1 METSLLSCAQEPA
14 GCLPAVRGLTASWQ
28 GTDVWILDSFTR
40 RGCAKNDVA
49 ELRPWKTGEWILGQ
63 VTTCSTSDLKLV
75 RLQHEVVELK
85 GGRVVL
91 REFQPSADP
100 VNAVHSIRE
109 KADAV
114 AAAAAPSEPAFLSLK
129 TEAINCHA
137 VKPEGALAHEKMHPT
152 HAVRPRSDRKRYEL
166 CFDVPHVQV
175 WDMTPWRCRH
185 CESETWHITSSDID
199 AECTRLGIGRVILG
213 KDPRHGK
220 LHATPMMLFWLLL
233 IFYSKLNLRAVRRS
247 VLDLYSATVLHAA
260 RASPSLV
267 DGVQLRWILM
277 GLPATEAIK
286 NLLLKYFAGFV
297 QKRVD
302 IMQRRQFLYNGQL
315 IRGDGNYS
323 LSKSVFSVV
332 DGAKVRKFTV
342 ALAWCGVDGSL
353 LAPVSVAAGES
364 WPCIEADLK
373 PLLQKIKQTRLEAG
387 FSLEESLPC
396 FHATD
401 SYHKH
406 RAKISKLYG
415 KVWQD
420 LRAQGQSSTPCRD
433 AFGQVEVSSEDA
445 SRVHWLFRVTGE
457 PMHDLFNLRRLA
469 SPAANDCRTFL
480 KDHEDLILRLSAPPA
495 PQQVAEARHGACLT
509 DVEEIALSPA
519 AAELL
524 AVCVQETVARA
535 SEHALASPAAAQ
547 ELRAML
553 GNEEAQN
560 HLVWGELFGAS
571 PPRGVLRRTAKC
583 LKADLHLK
591 YGFFN
596 FSGRQDFLEEVERL
610 EAWYKEPK
618 RKSRQRRGIVR
629 SQTSSKEVKGLARVW
644 TTKVA
649 AHYSRLKA
657 PVRVQGLMRW
667 REAALALHAAGI
679 QVHSGTIPVE
689 RLWSNI
695 GKYFPKEATSI
706 SEEWWGFLS
715 NLAYLRFN
723 YRHFHKQGLPPWARE
738 DALVHEH
745 VESIM
750 KIAEA
755 VVFPSSPGHCLAR
768 ELDAWVKE
776 VSAQAARSG
785 YEAESLAFT
794 TPLYCRILQPPWC
807 DALASGQKMFEAQ
820 KYRGA
825 RKLNVFKF
833 AAEGV
838 MFLFGEAGSSKV
850 AGAALLAGPAASNVS
865 DAALQ
870 LHTQSLPSALQ
881 TPFQEYL
888 RGAASVDIVEVKRV
902 HGLRPLSLEWDQ
914 VSATFGCTISRN
926 VGFTKIRATKPDGW
940 QNFESWLADAR
951 VAVRGVQRTPS

>member
-1 METSLLSCAQEPA
+1 M
-14 GCLPAVRGLTASWQ
+14 
-28 GTDVWILDSFTR
+28 
-40 RGCAKNDVA
+40 
-49 ELRPWKTGEWILGQ
+49 GQ

-85 GGRVVL
+85 RGRVVL
-91 REFQPSADP
+91 RELQPCADP
-100 VNAVHSIRE
+100 VHAVHSIRE

-114 AAAAAPSEPAFLSLK
+114 ADAVAPSVPAFLSLR

-137 VKPEGALAHEKMHPT
+137 VKPGGALAHEKMHPT
-152 HAVRPRSDRKRYEL
+152 HAVQPRSDRKRYEL
-166 CFDVPHVQV
+166 CLDVPHVQV
-175 WDMTPWRCRH
+175 WDMTPWRCRN

-199 AECTRLGIGRVILG
+199 AECTRLGVGRVILRP
-213 KDPRHGK
+213 DPRHGK

-233 IFYSKLNLRAVRRS
+233 IYYSKMNLRAVRRS
-247 VLDLYSATVLHAA
+247 LLDLYSATVLHAS
-260 RASPSLV
+260 RACPSLA

-277 GLPATEAIK
+277 SLPAPQAIK
-286 NLLLKYFAGFV
+286 NLLLQYFAGFV

-302 IMQRRQFLYNGQL
+302 IMQRRQFVYNGQI

-323 LSKSVFSVV
+323 LSKSVVSMV
-332 DGAKVRKFTV
+332 DGARVRKFTV

-353 LAPVSVAAGES
+353 LAPVSLAATES

-401 SYHKH
+401 SYHKT
-406 RAKISKLYG
+406 KISKLYG

-433 AFGQVEVSSEDA
+433 AFGQVELSSEDA

-457 PMHDLFNLRRLA
+457 PMHDLFNLRRLV

-480 KDHEDLILRLSAPPA
+480 KDHEDLILRLSAPPQ
-495 PQQVAEARHGACLT
+495 PEQVSQARHGACLT
-509 DVEEIALSPA
+509 QVVDVEDVALTPEA
-519 AAELL
+519 VELL

-535 SEHALASPAAAQ
+535 SEQALARTAAAQ

-553 GNEEAQN
+553 GNEEARN
-560 HLVWGELFGAS
+560 HLVWHELFGAS
-571 PPRGVLRRTAKC
+571 PPRGVLCRTAKC

-596 FSGRQDFLEEVERL
+596 FTGRADFLEEVERL

-618 RKSRQRRGIVR
+618 RKTRKRRGIVR
-629 SQTSSKEVKGLARVW
+629 SETSSKEEKGLARVW

-679 QVHSGTIPVE
+679 HVHSGTIPVE

-738 DALVHEH
+738 DALGTR
-745 VESIM
+745 
-750 KIAEA
+750 A
-755 VVFPSSPGHCLAR
+755 GCLGAR
-768 ELDAWVKE
+768 G
-776 VSAQAARSG
+776 VSAASAEWGRGREFGHHHAFVLSHPAPYLVRRACVWAQDVRSSKIQRGSEVQRFQVCCRRCHVSEGRRGSSSGRTCCLECERWRLAAAHP
-785 YEAESLAFT
+785 E
-794 TPLYCRILQPPWC
+794 
-807 DALASGQKMFEAQ
+807 LASSVAEPVPGILE
-820 KYRGA
+820 RGC
-825 RKLNVFKF
+825 FC
-833 AAEGV
+833 G
-838 MFLFGEAGSSKV
+838 
-850 AGAALLAGPAASNVS
+850 
-865 DAALQ
+865 
-870 LHTQSLPSALQ
+870 
-881 TPFQEYL
+881 Y
-888 RGAASVDIVEVKRV
+888 
-902 HGLRPLSLEWDQ
+902 
-914 VSATFGCTISRN
+914 C
-926 VGFTKIRATKPDGW
+926 
-940 QNFESWLADAR
+940 
-951 VAVRGVQRTPS
+951 

>member
-1 METSLLSCAQEPA
+1 
-14 GCLPAVRGLTASWQ
+14 
-28 GTDVWILDSFTR
+28 
-40 RGCAKNDVA
+40 
-49 ELRPWKTGEWILGQ
+49 
-63 VTTCSTSDLKLV
+63 
-75 RLQHEVVELK
+75 
-85 GGRVVL
+85 
-91 REFQPSADP
+91 
-100 VNAVHSIRE
+100 
-109 KADAV
+109 
-114 AAAAAPSEPAFLSLK
+114 
-129 TEAINCHA
+129 
-137 VKPEGALAHEKMHPT
+137 
-152 HAVRPRSDRKRYEL
+152 
-166 CFDVPHVQV
+166 
-175 WDMTPWRCRH
+175 
-185 CESETWHITSSDID
+185 
-199 AECTRLGIGRVILG
+199 
-213 KDPRHGK
+213 
-220 LHATPMMLFWLLL
+220 
-233 IFYSKLNLRAVRRS
+233 
-247 VLDLYSATVLHAA
+247 
-260 RASPSLV
+260 
-267 DGVQLRWILM
+267 
-277 GLPATEAIK
+277 
-286 NLLLKYFAGFV
+286 
-297 QKRVD
+297 
-302 IMQRRQFLYNGQL
+302 MQRRQFVYNGQI

-323 LSKSVFSVV
+323 LSKSVVSMV
-332 DGAKVRKFTV
+332 DGARVRKFTV

-353 LAPVSVAAGES
+353 LAPVSLAATES

-406 RAKISKLYG
+406 RIKISKLYG

-457 PMHDLFNLRRLA
+457 PMHDLFNLRRLV

-480 KDHEDLILRLSAPPA
+480 KDHEDLILRLSAPPQ
-495 PQQVAEARHGACLT
+495 PEQVSQARHGACLT
-509 DVEEIALSPA
+509 QVVDVEDVALTPEA
-519 AAELL
+519 VELL

-535 SEHALASPAAAQ
+535 SEQALARTAAAQ

-553 GNEEAQN
+553 GNEEARN
-560 HLVWGELFGAS
+560 HLVWHELFGAS
-571 PPRGVLRRTAKC
+571 PPRGVLCRTAKC

-596 FSGRQDFLEEVERL
+596 FTGRADFLEEVERL

-618 RKSRQRRGIVR
+618 RKPRKRRSIVR
-629 SQTSSKEVKGLARVW
+629 SETSSKEEKGLARVW

-667 REAALALHAAGI
+667 REAALALRAAGI
-679 QVHSGTIPVE
+679 HVHSGTIPVE

-738 DALVHEH
+738 DALVHEQ

-755 VVFPSSPGHCLAR
+755 VAFPSSPGQCLAR
-768 ELDAWVKE
+768 ELDAWVQE
-776 VSAQAARSG
+776 VSAPPARSG
-785 YEAESLAFT
+785 EEAESLATT
-794 TPLYCRILQPPWC
+794 TPLYCRILHPIWC
-807 DALASGQKMFEAQ
+807 DALASGHKMFEAQ
-820 KYRGA
+820 KYKGA
-825 RKLNVFKF
+825 RKFNVFKF

-838 MFLFGEAGSSKV
+838 MFLFGAAGSTKV

-865 DAALQ
+865 DGALQ
-870 LHTQSLPSALQ
+870 LRTQSLPPALQ
-881 TPFQEYL
+881 SPFQEYL
-888 RGAASVDIVEVKRV
+888 KGAASVDIVEVKRV
-902 HGLRPLSLEWDQ
+902 HDLRPLGLEWDQ
-914 VSATFGCTISRN
+914 VSATFGCKICRN
-926 VGFTKIRATKPDGW
+926 TSFTKIRATKPDGW
-940 QNFESWLADAR
+940 QNFESWLADTR
-951 VAVRGVQRTPS
+951 VEVRGDQRTAS